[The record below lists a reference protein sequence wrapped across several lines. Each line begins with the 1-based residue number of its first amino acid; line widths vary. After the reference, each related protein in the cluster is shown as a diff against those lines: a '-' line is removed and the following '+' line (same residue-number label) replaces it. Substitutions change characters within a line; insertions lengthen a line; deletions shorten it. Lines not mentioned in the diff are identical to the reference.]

1 MNVEGIKSTVGQ
13 ESVEELRSILMH
25 QQRREIPYDEAFHIA
40 EDLIAFFEVLSTEEA
55 SDG

>member
-1 MNVEGIKSTVGQ
+1 MKIEGVKSTVCQ